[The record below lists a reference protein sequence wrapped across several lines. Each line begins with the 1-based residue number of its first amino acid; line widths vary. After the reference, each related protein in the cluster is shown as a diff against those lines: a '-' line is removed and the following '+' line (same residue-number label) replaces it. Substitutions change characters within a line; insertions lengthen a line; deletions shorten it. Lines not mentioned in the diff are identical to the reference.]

1 MIDCA
6 PDIHQSKSNRRD
18 DEEIHRRDHVPVVSE
33 ERRMAGEILCDVPA
47 QHESD
52 SGSGREY
59 PMWLDGRGRRRQA
72 QQFRGGPKLRT
83 HRDAREAIRAEE

>member
-1 MIDCA
+1 
-6 PDIHQSKSNRRD
+6 
-18 DEEIHRRDHVPVVSE
+18 
-33 ERRMAGEILCDVPA
+33 MAGEILCDLPA

-83 HRDAREAIRAEE
+83 PRDAREALRAEEGGEWRGESCVPTTITGARS